1 MARGIGRHMP
11 LEGHALRALETARAI
26 GCDAIQI
33 FVSSPRIWAAP
44 AEKPTEIAALGVA
57 LREHGFAPIV
67 IHAAYLL
74 NLASANPET
83 RTKSLTLLR
92 WTLERGAAI
101 GADAVVMHI
110 GSHGGDGLEVGIE
123 RLVAG
128 LTTVVRDLPPGP
140 RLLLENDVGAG
151 NTIGSRF
158 DAMSETLARTRPI
171 WGERIGVCLDTAH
184 LWGAGYDIG
193 TPAATAA
200 TLAAI
205 DATVGLDQVG
215 VIHLNDT
222 VTKLGGHR
230 DLHARLGEGIIGETG
245 LRAFLCDPRLA
256 RAGVILET
264 PIVTLPGSESNDWD
278 DDRERIA
285 YARLLV
291 TESPISC

>member
-1 MARGIGRHMP
+1 MVRGVGRHMP
-11 LEGHALRALETARAI
+11 LEGRALRALETARGI

-33 FVSSPRIWAAP
+33 FVSSPRIWAPP
-44 AEKPTEIAALGVA
+44 AEKPVEIAALGRA
-57 LREHGFAPIV
+57 LRELAFAPIV

-83 RTKSLTLLR
+83 RAKSLGLLR
-92 WTLERGAAI
+92 WTMERGAAI

-110 GSHGGDGLEVGIE
+110 GSHGGDGLEIGIE

-128 LTTVVRDLPPGP
+128 LATVARDLPAGP
-140 RLLLENDVGAG
+140 KLLLENDVGAG

-158 DAMSETLARTRPI
+158 DAMGETLARARPE
-171 WGERIGVCLDTAH
+171 WGDRIGVCLDTAH

-193 TPAATAA
+193 TPEATAA
-200 TLAAI
+200 TLATI
-205 DATVGLDQVG
+205 DSAFGLDQVG

-230 DLHARLGEGIIGETG
+230 DLHARLGEGIIGAAG
-245 LRAFLCDPRLA
+245 MRAFLRDPRLA
-256 RAGVILET
+256 AAGIILET
-264 PIVTLPGSESNDWD
+264 PIVQLADGDSNDWD

-285 YARLLV
+285 FARRLLAD
-291 TESPISC
+291 SPN